1 MDDLVGIM
9 SRAGADRVAGEYGVS
24 AGVDATGV
32 IAWATKRYMARSY
45 HDDLADLAAARYDR
59 IARGNASPAQDGP
72 TGHLD
77 GSGEDQDRWEGVRG
91 REGPEYVLQARGG
104 WGAGWWPGGGP
115 TDWSLRC
122 WGRGLSPGLCSL

>member
-45 HDDLADLAAARYDR
+45 HNDLADLAAARYDR
-59 IARGNASPAQDGP
+59 IARGNASPAQDDP
-72 TGHLD
+72 TDHLD

-91 REGPEYVLQARGG
+91 REGPEYFRHGGAGGPDGG
-104 WGAGWWPGGGP
+104 WGVDLPI
-115 TDWSLRC
+115 
-122 WGRGLSPGLCSL
+122 GR